1 MAHSLPVNTQTTM
14 INSVRFIVV
23 IIFFTSC
30 SEKKDSSKVE
40 TTTKQVA
47 HRFLP
52 FTAIELNDT
61 SNFMDVPENWKIYG
75 EVYANRSKKNTLIA
89 SEGTG
94 ILVNQPDEVNNGHL
108 FTDFEHGDMELEID
122 VMMPEGSN
130 SGLYFQ
136 GRYEVQLLDSWG
148 VENPLYSDIGGIY
161 HRWDDS
167 RGEGK
172 EGYEGYAPRINA
184 AKAPGLWQHFKI
196 IFHAPKFD
204 GSGNKTDNAE
214 FEEVWLNGVL
224 VQKNIQLTGPTRAS
238 AFDDEKAKG
247 PLMVQGDHGSV
258 ALKNMEYKLYGAEK
272 VRLSDMTLKEYESD
286 SVMLTNLDS
295 LELIREIATDTISAA
310 MASGTRTKRILSY
323 TGKMVV
329 PESGDY
335 LFDYRIN
342 EGGGV
347 FIVNGDTLVHLDGN
361 YTLDSLG
368 VGIKRLSEGEVPF
381 QLIYNKHR
389 GWTQDFSL
397 EVEGPGIQKQALHA
411 PSSINSTGF
420 LPEDSMMVDVTDG
433 VELQR
438 SFWMHDGKKRT
449 HCISVGTPQ
458 GIHYAYDLVNG
469 ALLQVW
475 NGDFFDATE
484 MWLNRGEKQLGLPAG
499 FTVSFHGNP
508 QFAYLSEENTP
519 WPEDVSGFED
529 FKSTGYTLDSNG
541 LPSFKYRKGNTA
553 ISDKMTP
560 SEDMRSLNRTITLD
574 GATPITHKIAEGN
587 HIAELPDG
595 TFIVND
601 ESYFINFP
609 EDAALKPEIRK
620 NPGKNELIVN
630 IPEGDHTLDYSI
642 TW

>member
-1 MAHSLPVNTQTTM
+1 MKKS
-14 INSVRFIVV
+14 
-23 IIFFTSC
+23 IIFAVLISLFSSC
-30 SEKKDSSKVE
+30 SEEKDE
-40 TTTKQVA
+40 TASTATKEIILP
-47 HRFLP
+47 FLP
-52 FTAIELNDT
+52 FTDIALDNT
-61 SNFMDVPENWKIYG
+61 SSFADVTKNWKISG
-75 EVYANRSKKNTLIA
+75 DVYADRSRENTLIA
-89 SEGTG
+89 SDGEG
-94 ILVNQPDEVNNGHL
+94 ILVNQPDEQNKGHL

-122 VMMPEGSN
+122 VMMPKGSN

-148 VENPLYSDIGGIY
+148 VEKPQHSDIGGIY

-204 GSGNKTDNAE
+204 RSGKKTDNAE

-238 AFDDEKAKG
+238 AYDDEKAKG
-247 PLMVQGDHGSV
+247 PLMVQGDHGAV
-258 ALKNMEYKLYGAEK
+258 ALKNMKYKLYDNKRVGLAG
-272 VRLSDMTLKEYESD
+272 MTLKEYESD
-286 SVMLTNLDS
+286 SLMLRNLDS
-295 LELIREIATDTISAA
+295 LEVIREVATDTISAA
-310 MASGTRTKRILSY
+310 MASGKNPQKILSY

-342 EGGGV
+342 EGGGILIIDKDTV
-347 FIVNGDTLVHLDGN
+347 VNLDGD
-361 YTLDSLG
+361 YKLDSLG
-368 VGIKRLSEGEVPF
+368 VGIMKLTKGEVPF
-381 QLIYNKHR
+381 QLIYNKHKY
-389 GWTQDFSL
+389 WKHDFSL
-397 EVEGPGIQKQALHA
+397 EVEGPGLQKQALHA
-411 PSSINSTGF
+411 PSSVGRTGF
-420 LPEDSMMVDVTDG
+420 LPEDIMMVDVADE

-449 HCISVGTPQ
+449 HVISVGTPQ

-499 FTVSFHGNP
+499 FTVSFHGDP
-508 QFAYLSEENTP
+508 EFAALSEEDAP
-519 WPEDVSGFED
+519 WPEDTSDFED
-529 FKSTGYTLDSNG
+529 FTSTGYTLDSEG
-541 LPSFKYRKGNTA
+541 LPSFKYTKGSTS

-560 SEDMRSLNRTITLD
+560 SEDKRSLTRSIT
-574 GATPITHKIAEGN
+574 ATGSMPLSHKIAEGV
-587 HIAELPDG
+587 HIAKLPNG

-601 ESYFINFP
+601 ESYYINFP
-609 EDAALKPEIRK
+609 DAAALKPVVRK
-620 NPGKNELIVN
+620 NSGNDELIVN
-630 IPEGDHTLDYSI
+630 VPGGDNVLTYTI